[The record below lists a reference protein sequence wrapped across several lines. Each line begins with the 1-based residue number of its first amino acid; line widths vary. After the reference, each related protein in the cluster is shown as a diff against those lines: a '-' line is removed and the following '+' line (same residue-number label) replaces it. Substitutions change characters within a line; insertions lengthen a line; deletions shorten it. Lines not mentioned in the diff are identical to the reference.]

1 MRARVRQ
8 QGMAILGALIVIVIV
23 VGLVTSIG
31 MRASHSIA
39 ATARTFEARNADGV
53 FESLEHDARRV
64 LAEDGRKEPY
74 DALNE
79 AWAKVLLKT
88 RRSDGQGE
96 AHLRDAQ
103 GLFNLRDI
111 SFDADVV
118 AQAGNAGA
126 MPEPPLESPADG
138 ATHAAAGGEEAAL
151 GGGVGGAL
159 APRPTLRPGATPP
172 VAGPGAQRGAAQQ
185 GGDNMGMVALAAV
198 PGVASSGAAGA
209 AAGQGEEGLQ
219 LSPQQIA
226 IARFALLLRNL
237 DIDDAV
243 LPAILDW
250 MDTDTDERFPNGA
263 EDDYYS
269 RMKPP
274 YRTANHALED
284 VSELKLIR
292 GIDDK
297 VFAKLKP
304 FVTVLPGA
312 TPINVNTAPAEI
324 LMSLSPAM
332 DRATANLVIE
342 ARKVRPFRSIAEFR
356 ALPMLLG
363 RPLVSQGL
371 TVSSEYFKLEMDV
384 TSGQTVLA
392 ARALLARRDGDNV
405 TLVSRDKGFFDE

>member
-1 MRARVRQ
+1 
-8 QGMAILGALIVIVIV
+8 
-23 VGLVTSIG
+23 
-31 MRASHSIA
+31 
-39 ATARTFEARNADGV
+39 
-53 FESLEHDARRV
+53 
-64 LAEDGRKEPY
+64 
-74 DALNE
+74 
-79 AWAKVLLKT
+79 
-88 RRSDGQGE
+88 
-96 AHLRDAQ
+96 
-103 GLFNLRDI
+103 
-111 SFDADVV
+111 
-118 AQAGNAGA
+118 
-126 MPEPPLESPADG
+126 
-138 ATHAAAGGEEAAL
+138 
-151 GGGVGGAL
+151 
-159 APRPTLRPGATPP
+159 
-172 VAGPGAQRGAAQQ
+172 
-185 GGDNMGMVALAAV
+185 MGMVALAAV

-263 EDDYYS
+263 EDDYS
-269 RMKPP
+269 RRMKPP

-332 DRATANLVIE
+332 DRATADLVIE